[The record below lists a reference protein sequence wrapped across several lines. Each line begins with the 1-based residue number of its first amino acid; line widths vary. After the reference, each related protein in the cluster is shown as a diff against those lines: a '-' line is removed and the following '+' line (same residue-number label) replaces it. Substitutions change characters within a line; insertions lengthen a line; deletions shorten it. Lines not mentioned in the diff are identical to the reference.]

1 MPSIQALFNV
11 LQTQGQARYGSEAV
25 TQEQHALQC
34 ATLAENAQAS
44 PRLITACLFH
54 DLGHLVHALGESA
67 IARGINNRHEECA
80 LPYLT
85 KLFSEAVTEPIR
97 LHVNAKR
104 YLCTIDEDYWYGL
117 SPVSK
122 RSLEL
127 QGGIFSEAESRI
139 FIAQPYAKD
148 AVQLRIWDDL
158 AKDPNLSTPELE
170 HFLPILLAC
179 ER

>member
-85 KLFSEAVTEPIR
+85 KLFFGGSHRAYSATCKCQALSVRDRRR
-97 LHVNAKR
+97 LLVWPFSRLKAELRVARRHFFQKQNLA
-104 YLCTIDEDYWYGL
+104 YLSL
-117 SPVSK
+117 SPTPKMRCS
-122 RSLEL
+122 
-127 QGGIFSEAESRI
+127 
-139 FIAQPYAKD
+139 YAYGM
-148 AVQLRIWDDL
+148 I
-158 AKDPNLSTPELE
+158 
-170 HFLPILLAC
+170 
-179 ER
+179 